1 MSREFNDAQ
10 GQLWTARQVGVFLD
24 PLMNAAALSSEALG
38 EGAADLTSDAALRA
52 EIEFRAAN
60 GACVRAVMAD
70 GELARASEDTL
81 RDVLEK
87 ALGKASHD
95 RIVESPPPIVP
106 DQREERS
113 Q

>member
-38 EGAADLTSDAALRA
+38 AGAADLTSDVALRA

-70 GELARASEDTL
+70 GELGRASEETL

-87 ALGKASHD
+87 ALGRASRE
-95 RIVESPPPIVP
+95 RIVEPPPPLLP
-106 DQREERS
+106 DQGEGLI